1 MDRVKTL
8 SVVLFTIVNIYGL
21 SSQAKTWDV
30 SALYW
35 SMKIEGQVAMRRGF
49 EEEIN
54 NFNKKGPDKINI
66 TPYVAG
72 EGRQG
77 IFQQV
82 EQMDEAIKKK
92 PHAIVIQPTDN
103 SALVPG
109 LLLANKSNIPVIAY
123 DQYIANGTLTSFLTS
138 DNYQG
143 GWDDGLHVESLFS
156 RSYEIQIV
164 VFEYPRVSST
174 IDRVDGFFDAL
185 RSRGQKFRVL
195 KRYDAVDPESGE
207 KAAKKFLQDFPNKG
221 SVDLILTVNDG
232 GGISIVKALWEKKRT
247 EIRHATFDGAPESIQ
262 NIKEERLTVV
272 NSAQYCAE
280 LGRETARTLISHLL
294 GKAIAQKKLIPT
306 FPVTKHNLKEYPGW
320 MGRPTAN
327 FTKREQQKL
336 SSDQNR
342 QPSSHKNRNILNI
355 RIGVAPLCPYLC
367 ETGPGKWS
375 GYIYDILN
383 EVAKSRD
390 FSFQLESIPNTR
402 LVSALQTGKVN
413 YIIVPSYIVRYLP
426 DIRVMGPKLGVS
438 YTGAVLSVADKEAII
453 DEESFRNRK
462 VIFGDMAMDP
472 DLKVDLDYAV
482 KGTKLTGS
490 DISERMIKMI
500 VEGRA
505 SMALGDYNVL
515 RYSLA
520 KKSNPS
526 LRLAATSLTGFNSLV
541 LVGTPKQ
548 PEFGYLPNNLEKWF
562 SDARINGDLKKI
574 LEKYNLQDWDIFTRG

>member
-1 MDRVKTL
+1 
-8 SVVLFTIVNIYGL
+8 
-21 SSQAKTWDV
+21 
-30 SALYW
+30 
-35 SMKIEGQVAMRRGF
+35 MKIEGQVAMRKGF
-49 EEEIN
+49 EEEIG
-54 NFNKKGPDKINI
+54 NFNKKSSDKIKI

-72 EGRQG
+72 EGRKG
-77 IFQQV
+77 IVQQV
-82 EQMDEAIKKK
+82 SQMDEAVKKK

-103 SALVPG
+103 SALASG
-109 LLLANKSNIPVIAY
+109 LLLANKANIPVIAY
-123 DQYIANGTLTSFLTS
+123 DQYIVNGTLASFLTS

-143 GWDDGLHVESLFS
+143 GWDDGLHVESLFD
-156 RSYEIQIV
+156 RSHEIQIV

-207 KAAKKFLQDFPNKG
+207 KAAKKFLQDFPTKG

-280 LGRETARTLISHLL
+280 LGRETARTLIAALL
-294 GKAIAQKKLIPT
+294 GKSISPKKLIPT
-306 FPVTKHNLKEYPGW
+306 FPVTKQNVKEYPGW
-320 MGRPTAN
+320 MGRPTGN
-327 FTKREQQKL
+327 FAQRDNQKL
-336 SSDQNR
+336 SSDLDR
-342 QPSSHKNRNILNI
+342 RPSSQKNRNILNI

-375 GYIYDILN
+375 GYIYDILT
-383 EVAKSRD
+383 EVAKARD

-413 YIIVPSYIVRYLP
+413 YIIVPSYIVRYLS

-438 YTGAVLSVADKEAII
+438 YTGALLPSADKESII
-453 DEESFRNRK
+453 DEESFRNKK
-462 VIFGDMAMDP
+462 VIFGDMATDP
-472 DLKVDLDYAV
+472 ELKVDLGNAV
-482 KGTKLTGS
+482 RGTKLTGA
-490 DISERMIKMI
+490 DVSERMIKMI
-500 VEGRA
+500 GDGRA
-505 SMALGDYNVL
+505 SLALGDYNVL
-515 RYSLA
+515 RYSLMKDA
-520 KKSNPS
+520 NPS
-526 LRLAATSLTGFNSLV
+526 LRLTATSLTGFNSLV

-548 PEFGYLPNNLEKWF
+548 PEFGYLPKNLDDWF
-562 SDARINGDLKKI
+562 REARIDGTLKKI